1 MAALSIH
8 SAEHKGELDKEC
20 LWLEVHEDIP
30 SLSYYSVCDTTYTD
44 DDHISNELRHV
55 YWFPKKSVKKG
66 DWLLLYTK
74 VGKSSSSVNNHK
86 TTTHTFYWQLGRTVW
101 NKDGDAAMLFKHET
115 WNTKR
120 V

>member
-20 LWLEVHEDIP
+20 LWLDVHEDIS
-30 SLSYYSVCDTTYTD
+30 SLSNYSVCDTTYTD
-44 DDHISNELRHV
+44 DNHISNELRHV
-55 YWFPKKSVKKG
+55 FWFPTKAVKKG
-66 DWLLLYTK
+66 DWVRLMTK
-74 VGKSSSSVNNHK
+74 VGVSSTASN
-86 TTTHTFYWQLGRTVW
+86 TRGGTTHTFYWQLGRTVW
-101 NKDGDAAMLFKHET
+101 NKDGDAAILFKHET